1 MFLVVR
7 DLTSSV
13 IIAEFEKKVMHR
25 KSNYLA
31 ISKQMEARTS
41 ALRNHQQFS
50 IVYLTIRRHI
60 RRQDLDF
67 EYFADQLIP
76 LSVVTVS
83 IHRNQQAAF
92 I

>member
-31 ISKQMEARTS
+31 ISKQMEARTM
-41 ALRNHQQFS
+41 ATLMRG
-50 IVYLTIRRHI
+50 
-60 RRQDLDF
+60 
-67 EYFADQLIP
+67 FAY
-76 LSVVTVS
+76 
-83 IHRNQQAAF
+83 
-92 I
+92 

>member
-50 IVYLTIRRHI
+50 IVYLTIRR
-60 RRQDLDF
+60 QDLDF

-76 LSVVTVS
+76 LSAVTVS